1 MQVIRIFE
9 TKVVRKQSASRF
21 LAPLSLVILL
31 AFIPT
36 FAKAQAP
43 DSVSVDTV
51 ASQEKNSG
59 LGKRL
64 VGKLTK
70 HYFKVKY
77 DSNYVI
83 RPQERWLLK
92 LSGNQSGT
100 SIHAKGTVKDVWSK
114 YNLHTSRNT
123 TVSLEVDFCDI
134 ALTLSLNPAKWSGS
148 YKDYEF
154 NFEYH
159 GNRISFD
166 LDYQRATSLRG
177 DINFGN
183 IDRLNEDALDM
194 KVFTLTAYYTFSHS
208 RFSFPAAFYQN
219 YMQKRSA
226 GSWLAGMT
234 FQSGSIRTTGELK
247 ERNPQAPD
255 VHIRAAHLGI
265 GGGYG
270 YNFVFG
276 NRAQWLFHLS
286 ALPTV
291 VVYNH
296 NELTVNGER
305 QHAKRMRFNMIFNER
320 AALVYHF
327 KNPRYFAGTSFM
339 MSNSVFD
346 DKAVVINQNKWMV
359 RAFVGMRI

>member
-1 MQVIRIFE
+1 MKKNRGM
-9 TKVVRKQSASRF
+9 ASRVAATVF
-21 LAPLSLVILL
+21 ALYASL
-31 AFIPT
+31 FIGPVE
-36 FAKAQAP
+36 AQTK
-43 DSVSVDTV
+43 DSLRVDTV
-51 ASQEKNSG
+51 AAQEAKPG

-70 HYFKVKY
+70 NYFKVKY
-77 DSNYVI
+77 DTNYVI
-83 RPQERWLLK
+83 RPKERWLMK

-100 SIHAKGTVKDVWSK
+100 TIHAKGTVKDVWSK
-114 YNLHTSRNT
+114 YDLHTSRNT

-166 LDYQRATSLRG
+166 LDYQRGTSLTG

-276 NRAQWLFHLS
+276 KRSQWLFHLS

>member
-1 MQVIRIFE
+1 M
-9 TKVVRKQSASRF
+9 
-21 LAPLSLVILL
+21 
-31 AFIPT
+31 
-36 FAKAQAP
+36 
-43 DSVSVDTV
+43 
-51 ASQEKNSG
+51 
-59 LGKRL
+59 
-64 VGKLTK
+64 
-70 HYFKVKY
+70 
-77 DSNYVI
+77 
-83 RPQERWLLK
+83 K

-100 SIHAKGTVKDVWSK
+100 TIHAKGTVKDVWSK
-114 YNLHTSRNT
+114 YDLHTSRNT

-166 LDYQRATSLRG
+166 LDYQRATSLTG

-276 NRAQWLFHLS
+276 KRSQWLFHLS